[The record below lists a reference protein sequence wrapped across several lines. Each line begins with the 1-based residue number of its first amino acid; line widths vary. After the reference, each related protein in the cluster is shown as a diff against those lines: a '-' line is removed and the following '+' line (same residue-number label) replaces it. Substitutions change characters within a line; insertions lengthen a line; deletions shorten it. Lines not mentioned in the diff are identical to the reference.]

1 MKANIVKRVL
11 VGTLSAV
18 LLVASSTSV
27 FASSAGSKAIS
38 ESSKS
43 SSSSEVVS
51 SSSNSGSGGGSS
63 SESAPVPVTSSVAG
77 VKTSLSGV
85 YLATNVNGT
94 AITTGLKTIA
104 DGYAL
109 ANGETP
115 YARIYNMS
123 AKKSPAAQACI
134 NDAAAAMGASVGPA
148 INVEIGKKKG
158 GKFSLLPADGA
169 TISLKVGIPK
179 SFAQDG
185 KTFAIVAVRPG
196 GAVSI
201 LTDTD
206 TNPDTVTFD
215 TTAGQAAYALIKY

>member
-27 FASSAGSKAIS
+27 LASSAGSKAIS

-51 SSSNSGSGGGSS
+51 SSNSGSGGGSS
-63 SESAPVPVTSSVAG
+63 SESAPAPVTSSVAG

-94 AITTGLKTIA
+94 AITTGLKTIS
-104 DGYAL
+104 DGYVL

-134 NDAAAAMGASVGPA
+134 NDAAAAMGATVGPA

-169 TISLKVGIPK
+169 TISLKVGVPK
-179 SFAQDG
+179 SFAQEG